1 MNRGWIVLQAKYD
14 AAKICS
20 FLYLL
25 YFIFLIFPIESLISS
40 EIIFR
45 NTPIYI
51 FKSNTPREIGE
62 FDIFIVI
69 FMLLL
74 LSFLYYGLQTILNE
88 IIIIE
93 DENNSNKINKKLIL
107 YKLFIVI
114 TIILNLTVLY
124 ITKDITL
131 IITGLCSIFMSLLI
145 CFAMKVYFIACL
157 YDRKTLWLE
166 SVSGVSYGEVNK
178 KSGFWKYKIWHDP
191 KEKVEFKYRKK
202 ILDRSILY
210 IIIFSLLFIRF
221 IHTPAFL
228 PFCIFVLYFVPFHV
242 LSYIDS
248 AFNLFTSLEGTCTE
262 IYKSTTKNES
272 YYCIT
277 VTDFNKERKL
287 EFTAKEDYSI
297 KQGDNLY
304 VVHAVTSKKV
314 VSVNSTIL
322 ID

>member
-1 MNRGWIVLQAKYD
+1 MQAKYD
-14 AAKICS
+14 AAKICG
-20 FLYLL
+20 FLYFL
-25 YFIFLIFPIESLISS
+25 YFIFLIFPIKSLISS

-45 NTPIYI
+45 NTLIYI
-51 FKSNTPREIGE
+51 SEGNTSREMRE
-62 FDIFIVI
+62 SYIFIVI
-69 FMLLL
+69 FMFLL

-93 DENNSNKINKKLIL
+93 DENKSNKINKKLRR

-124 ITKDITL
+124 ITKDTTL
-131 IITGLCSIFMSLLI
+131 IITGLCSIVMSLII
-145 CFAMKVYFIACL
+145 CFGMKVYFIACL

-166 SVSGVSYGEVNK
+166 SMSGGSHGEINR
-178 KSGFWKYKIWHDP
+178 KSGFWKYKIWYDP
-191 KEKVEFKYRKK
+191 KEKVESKFRKK
-202 ILDRSILY
+202 ILTRSILY
-210 IIIFSLLFIRF
+210 IIIFSLFFIRF
-221 IHTPAFL
+221 LHTPGFL
-228 PFCIFVLYFVPFHV
+228 PFCIFLLYFMPVHV
-242 LSYIDS
+242 LSFIDS

-262 IYKSTTKNES
+262 IYKSTTKNGS

-304 VVHAVTSKKV
+304 VVHAAISKKV
-314 VSVNSTIL
+314 VSVNFITL